1 MTLNEKIL
9 NCLVRSS
16 TPMST
21 RDVAEALGCGVKHV
35 SNTLRV
41 LHKARVV
48 HIAAY
53 RVAYSHPTRLW
64 KEGTGP
70 DAEAQD
76 IYALRLRDVILR
88 IKG

>member
-9 NCLVRSS
+9 DCLARSS
-16 TPMST
+16 TPMSAG
-21 RDVAEALGCGVKHV
+21 DVAKALGCGVKHV

-41 LHKARVV
+41 LHKARVAHV
-48 HIAAY
+48 AAY
-53 RVAYSHPTRLW
+53 RATYSRTTRLW
-64 KEGTGP
+64 RAGAGK

-76 IYALRLRDVILR
+76 IYALRLRDVISR